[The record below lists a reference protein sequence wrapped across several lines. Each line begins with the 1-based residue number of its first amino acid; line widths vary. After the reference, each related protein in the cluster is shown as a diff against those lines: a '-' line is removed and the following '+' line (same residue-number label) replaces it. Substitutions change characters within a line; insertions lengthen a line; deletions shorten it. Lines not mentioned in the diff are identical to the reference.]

1 MEWDASEE
9 QHATNV
15 DIYKE
20 ILRQHGTPLHARD
33 ILERF
38 QSGYGREL
46 QGKTKPVEQIRSALQ
61 NSKWFT
67 NLVVSQPRNSSCFR
81 RDLDKQGIAIA
92 RLLPKN
98 TFDFKDD

>member
-67 NLVVSQPRNSSCFR
+67 NL
-81 RDLDKQGIAIA
+81 GY
-92 RLLPKN
+92 N
-98 TFDFKDD
+98 TWWLVDEPPIETPENEDTLTS